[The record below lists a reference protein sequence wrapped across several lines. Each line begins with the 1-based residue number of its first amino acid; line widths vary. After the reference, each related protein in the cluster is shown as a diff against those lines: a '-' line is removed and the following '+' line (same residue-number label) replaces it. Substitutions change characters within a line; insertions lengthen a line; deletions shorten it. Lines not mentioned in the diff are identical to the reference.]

1 MRFAFLAATAAL
13 FSAGSAMAQI
23 TPGEK
28 TITNLNSPFPAGQ
41 SFAVTEA
48 SGGGSGNITT
58 QNVSD
63 TDGSLNITGDRVRV
77 QTGNQF
83 GGGTNTGVSANS
95 IVDLTGDF
103 FINALG
109 DNRALTPA
117 LRVLIQDGSQRS
129 ELIWEGA
136 YNGSTG
142 LGFGSA
148 DAGDLFYQFIAGQG
162 ATPGNT
168 FGYTMMSL
176 ADWGNTYSSAAF
188 VSALSIGVG
197 GAPGVTGFNA
207 NVDNFAFRTDAGTT
221 RYNFATSAVAAVPE
235 PGTWALMLVGFGAIG
250 GSMRR
255 SRRSAKA
262 IPQIA

>member
-13 FSAGSAMAQI
+13 LSAGSAMAQI
-23 TPGEK
+23 TPGNQ
-28 TITNLNSPFPAGQ
+28 TITNLNSPLPAGT

-48 SGGGSGNITT
+48 SGGGSGSITA

-77 QTGNQF
+77 QTGNQYN
-83 GGGTNTGVSANS
+83 GGTNTGVSANS
-95 IVDLTGDF
+95 IVDLTGDYF
-103 FINALG
+103 TNALG
-109 DNRALTPA
+109 DNLALTPA
-117 LRVLIQDGSQRS
+117 FRVLIQDGNQRS

-136 YNGSTG
+136 YNNSTG

-148 DAGDLFYQFIAGQG
+148 DAGDLFYQFVAGQG
-162 ATPGNT
+162 ATPGST
-168 FGYTMMSL
+168 FGYTMMTL

-235 PGTWALMLVGFGAIG
+235 PGTWAMMLVGFGAIG
-250 GSMRR
+250 GTLRR
-255 SRRSAKA
+255 RRRAGTLLTQMA
-262 IPQIA
+262 